1 MTEPGMRDE
10 DRLALLLELAQRAG
24 LELRILTARAAA
36 EEGAPRQ
43 SSAGR
48 LGERVWVL
56 LLPDDPPAHQAA
68 ALAQAL
74 GRHRASFLETCFLP
88 PALRNY
94 IEEVMGVQGGATRGA
109 PGKTVDPGNR

>member
-10 DRLALLLELAQRAG
+10 DRLALLLELAKRAG
-24 LELRILTARAAA
+24 LELRILSAHAAA

-56 LLPDDPPAHQAA
+56 LVPDDPTSHQAA
-68 ALAQAL
+68 TLAQAL
-74 GRHRASFLETCFLP
+74 GRHRAAFLESCFLP
-88 PALRNY
+88 PALRTY
-94 IEEVMGVQGGATRGA
+94 IDEVMGAPRGPIRGG
-109 PGKTVDPGNR
+109 P